1 MVLLGNLKVN
11 RVSASTERKYSEVEV
26 LVRIVSLKKNLLV
39 WKKSG
44 VICLKKEEE
53 KPVI

>member
-11 RVSASTERKYSEVEV
+11 RVSASTERKYSEV
-26 LVRIVSLKKNLLV
+26 LVCIVSFKKNLLV